1 MRTRPLQIIV
11 ITMKSLIR
19 LGGGRGSSVFLSGCR
34 LILTCY
40 NLYNVYILFSD
51 EKSYGFYVHAVTDTD
66 PAVGD
71 ILKFGTVQLTEDS
84 AYDVTT
90 GRFTAPIDGIYHF
103 DASICTRP
111 ATLISVEFYME
122 GSVNQQIGIVRS
134 VATCNSDYATAKLK
148 AGDQVF
154 LRVIDKGGIGVTTLR
169 VDSERRNSFTGYYV
183 GPMVP

>member
-1 MRTRPLQIIV
+1 MYNNIKRTFYEDSRRLS
-11 ITMKSLIR
+11 KRSLNIHMSR
-19 LGGGRGSSVFLSGCR
+19 VNFDKQ
-34 LILTCY
+34 
-40 NLYNVYILFSD
+40 YIYLFSD

-71 ILKFGTVQLTEDS
+71 ILKFGTVQLNEDS

-111 ATLISVEFYME
+111 DKTISVEFYME

-134 VATCNSDYATAKLK
+134 VATCNSDYATAKLE

-154 LRVIDKGGIGVTTLR
+154 LKVIDKGGIWVPKLR
-169 VDSERRNSFTGYYV
+169 HR
-183 GPMVP
+183 